1 MTWWSVEPR
10 TRKYVKGYG
19 FLSFIRKYKKAIN
32 WCKTRYFQKV
42 VYKASEFLGNR
53 IADTVAK
60 ANNDRIEEQQPVEEI
75 IIPTEK
81 REEILN
87 KSILKMEHYKISKLL
102 NDSIVPRFVTKRSI
116 KLNDLSSGQYSVNK
130 NIRFK
135 TSILRSDLCE
145 YSDAYTVVKGM
156 ISVTGTNSNNRRN
169 KKPTFKNNASFI
181 SRISKIN
188 NAFIDNAKD
197 LDIVMPMCNLLEY
210 SNNYYMTSASLWNHY
225 KD

>member
-1 MTWWSVEPR
+1 
-10 TRKYVKGYG
+10 
-19 FLSFIRKYKKAIN
+19 
-32 WCKTRYFQKV
+32 
-42 VYKASEFLGNR
+42 
-53 IADTVAK
+53 
-60 ANNDRIEEQQPVEEI
+60 
-75 IIPTEK
+75 
-81 REEILN
+81 
-87 KSILKMEHYKISKLL
+87 MEHYKISRLL
-102 NDSIVPRFVTKRSI
+102 NDSIVPKFVTKRSI